1 MQFEWDENKAEG
13 NLSKHGV
20 SFEEA
25 VTVFGDPL
33 SDTVPDPDHSL
44 DEHRFIIIGSTESG
58 KILVVAHT
66 DSGRSV
72 RIISAREATH
82 GERQVYEEG

>member
-1 MQFEWDENKAEG
+1 MQFEWDEQKAAS
-13 NLSKHGV
+13 NLNKHGV

-33 SDTVPDPDHSL
+33 SDTLPDPAHSL

-58 KILVVAHT
+58 RILVVAHT
-66 DSGRSV
+66 DDGQTV

-82 GERQVYEEG
+82 EERQFYEEG

>member
-1 MQFEWDENKAEG
+1 MRFEWDEQKAHA
-13 NLSKHGV
+13 NLTKHGI

-33 SDTVPDPDHSL
+33 SDTFPDPDHSL
-44 DEHRFIIIGSTESG
+44 NEHRFIILGSSDSG

-66 DSGRSV
+66 DIDATV
-72 RIISAREATH
+72 RIISAREATAT
-82 GERQVYEEG
+82 ERKAYEES